1 MTYKFVE
8 HTADVKFIAS
18 GKTLEEAFIA
28 SFEAL
33 KETVSGNIAV
43 LDQTK
48 KEFSAEG
55 TDLNN
60 LLYKF
65 MEEFL
70 FLLDAEDFLASKID
84 KIEIDKEKFTLKAT
98 IGGDKAQN
106 YNFTND
112 VKAVTYNDM
121 HVRFNEEKQEWN
133 IQVVLD
139 V

>member
-1 MTYKFVE
+1 MTYKFLE
-8 HTADVKFIAS
+8 HTADVKFSAS
-18 GKTLEEAFIA
+18 GKTIEEAFIS

-33 KETVSGNIAV
+33 KETVSGKIGV
-43 LDQTK
+43 LEQTK
-48 KEFSAEG
+48 KEYSAEG
-55 TDLNN
+55 SDLNN

-70 FLLDAEDFLASKID
+70 YLLDAEDFLASKID
-84 KIEIDKEKFTLKAT
+84 SLEIDKEKFTLKAV

-106 YNFTND
+106 YSFTND

-121 HVRFNEEKQEWN
+121 FVKFNEEKQEWDL
-133 IQVVLD
+133 QVVLD